1 MKHFALVAA
10 LSAALPYV
18 SAHGFVSQ
26 VVIDGQTYEGN
37 VPNEYKGPSPI
48 RLISDISPVKGAS
61 NKDLFCGLNAA
72 LAEMIVPANPGSNVT
87 FQWSGG
93 AGQKWP
99 HNTGPL
105 MTYMASCGSTSCDKF
120 DSLDAEWFKIDEA
133 GKKDADTWIQQDIV
147 NGDSYSLT
155 LPSDLSPGGYLI
167 RHEIIALHLA
177 VTLGGAEFYPSC
189 TQIQVGGNGNGQPNQ
204 TVHFPGAYSDNDP
217 GIFDPTVFD
226 SGSTYVFPGPAIS
239 NLAST
244 QEEVTPPVSSVPF
257 PSGTAV
263 QTGKASGA
271 SSTKV
276 SAPSASASGSTSN
289 NASTGSKSQCK
300 LKKRAAGNSS
310 EDLVVVRPRHFSRV
324 MARLLRHSS

>member
-1 MKHFALVAA
+1 MKHFAVLAA
-10 LSAALPYV
+10 VSAALPYV
-18 SAHGFVSQ
+18 AAHGFISQ

-37 VPNEYKGPSPI
+37 VPNQYKGPSPT
-48 RLISDISPVKGAS
+48 RLVSDISPVKGAS

-72 LAEMIVPANPGSNVT
+72 LAEMVVPANPGSNVT

-93 AGQKWP
+93 GGQKWP

-133 GKKDADTWIQQDIV
+133 GKKNADTWIQQDIM
-147 NGDSYSLT
+147 NGDSYTLT
-155 LPSDLSPGGYLI
+155 LPSNLSTGGYLI

-177 VTLGGAEFYPSC
+177 VTMGGAEFYPSC
-189 TQIQVGGNGNGQPNQ
+189 TQIQVGGNANGQPNQ
-204 TVHFPGAYSDNDP
+204 TVHFPGAYSDSDP

-226 SGSTYVFPGPAIS
+226 SGSSYTFPGPALS

-257 PSGTAV
+257 PSGTGV
-263 QTGKASGA
+263 QTVKA

-289 NASTGSKSQCK
+289 NASSGSKSQCK
-300 LKKRAAGNSS
+300 LKKRAADNSS